1 MFSFKTEFEI
11 IEKSTSSKDYKA
23 YKAKPTYNNREF
35 WLENQNGK
43 IVMGAIASQLD
54 NAVNCLNS
62 SGYTLIKPEVEGAED
77 HEWKGSRSIIF
88 IRFDIKQQKKIKEE
102 MIKQLNNV
110 HDMIDIAHSF
120 CEEAHKHVYDLT
132 QSNDYKRVFSKFI
145 CQYKGESKEYFDV
158 HPSGWYDKEE
168 NKNTKIYNI
177 LNIDNLV
184 EMKKKKYIIS
194 DFGCDDTLVYFT
206 KEEFKDFI
214 KFHINE

>member
-1 MFSFKTEFEI
+1 MFEFKTNFKI
-11 IEKSTSSKDYKA
+11 VEKSTSSGHYRV
-23 YKAKPTYNNREF
+23 KPTYMDKGEF

-43 IVMGAIASQLD
+43 INMGATASQLEY
-54 NAVNCLNS
+54 AVKCLNS
-62 SGYTLIKPEVEGAED
+62 SGYTLVHPEVEGAKD
-77 HEWKGSRSIIF
+77 YEWSGRAIIF
-88 IRFDIKQQKKIKEE
+88 IRFDIKQQNKIQKE
-102 MIKQLNNV
+102 MINQLNNV
-110 HDMIDIAHSF
+110 HDMIDIVHSF

-158 HPSGWYDKEE
+158 HPSGWYNKKE

-194 DFGCDDTLVYFT
+194 NFGCDDTLVYFT

-214 KFHINE
+214 KFHING